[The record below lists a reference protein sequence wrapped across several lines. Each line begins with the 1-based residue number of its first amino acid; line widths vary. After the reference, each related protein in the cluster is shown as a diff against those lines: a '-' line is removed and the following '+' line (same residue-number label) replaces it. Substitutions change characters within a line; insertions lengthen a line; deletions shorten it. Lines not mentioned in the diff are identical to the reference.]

1 MFAGCAKRSSC
12 FVYVGCA
19 ACLLVGCFVG
29 LVRVCLFL
37 CITGVLKPLFSC
49 CAESQLVFGEMW
61 AFSFYGFTEMLPIK
75 ARERVL
81 ACRLLCL

>member
-1 MFAGCAKRSSC
+1 MPLAFVATALYGAFFAGCAKRSSC
-12 FVYVGCA
+12 FVCVGCA
-19 ACLLVGCFVG
+19 ACLLVGF
-29 LVRVCLFL
+29 
-37 CITGVLKPLFSC
+37 FSC
-49 CAESQLVFGEMW
+49 CAESQLIFGEMR